1 MKNAILPIVA
11 SETINSGRIRF
22 GGAARILPR
31 PTAPASV
38 ADSRRI
44 RAGGAARPA

>member
-1 MKNAILPIVA
+1 MKNATLPAVA
-11 SETINSGRIRF
+11 PEIADSGRIRF

-31 PTAPASV
+31 PTPPAAV